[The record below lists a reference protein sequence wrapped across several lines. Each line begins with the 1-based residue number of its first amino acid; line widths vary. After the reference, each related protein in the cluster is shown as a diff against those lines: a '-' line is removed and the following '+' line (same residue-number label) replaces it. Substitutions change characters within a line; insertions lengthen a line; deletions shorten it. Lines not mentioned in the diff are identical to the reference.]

1 MLLKEFE
8 RKASEAKSLK
18 RKALVGIAELINIL
32 AHIEPGYTTE
42 CDEKYL
48 RVHSES
54 LAQKLAELEQR
65 LQELRTAKVEGL

>member
-8 RKASEAKSLK
+8 QKQSEAKNIK
-18 RKALVGIAELINIL
+18 RRVLVEIAELINII

-42 CDEKYL
+42 CDEKFL
-48 RVHSES
+48 RVHSEP
-54 LAQKLAELEQR
+54 LAQKLAGLEQR

>member
-1 MLLKEFE
+1 MLLKEWE
-8 RKASEAKSLK
+8 RKKSEARNLK
-18 RKALVGIAELINIL
+18 RKALTNVAELINIL

>member
-18 RKALVGIAELINIL
+18 HKALVGIAELINII

-42 CDEKYL
+42 SDEKFL
-48 RVHSES
+48 LIHGES
-54 LAQKLAELEQR
+54 LAKNLTELEQR
-65 LQELRTAKVEGL
+65 LNELRTAKVEGL

>member
-8 RKASEAKSLK
+8 QKQSEAKNIK
-18 RKALVGIAELINIL
+18 CQALVGIAELINII

-42 CDEKYL
+42 CDEKFL

-54 LAQKLAELEQR
+54 LAQKLAELEHR
-65 LQELRTAKVEGL
+65 LQELRTAKVDYL

>member
-18 RKALVGIAELINIL
+18 RKALTNVAELINIL

-42 CDEKYL
+42 CDEKFL
-48 RVHSES
+48 LIHGES
-54 LAQKLAELEQR
+54 LAKKLTELEQR
-65 LQELRTAKVEGL
+65 LNELRTAKVEGL

>member
-18 RKALVGIAELINIL
+18 RKALVGIAELINII

-42 CDEKYL
+42 SDEKFL
-48 RVHSES
+48 LIHGES
-54 LAQKLAELEQR
+54 LAKNLTELEQR
-65 LQELRTAKVEGL
+65 LNELRTTKVEGL